1 MEKKRI
7 LLVGE
12 SWVTSANHTKGW
24 DTFSSVTFHLGAEPL
39 GARHT
44 MARPAWGERGEGQ
57 GASGC
62 AGHCAPPGRSRWPSP
77 ACGWKPW
84 KWPYPGMDVR
94 YRAALAAKRLRRMAG
109 LQAALDSGA
118 RLARPIVVL
127 MLHVLGNACRDITF
141 RVEILPRPDSQCVHH
156 IWRTGRQRPESGNR
170 RRPR

>member
-118 RLARPIVVL
+118 RLARPIVVPDAPCPWKRL
-127 MLHVLGNACRDITF
+127 QGYHVSRGDPAETRLSMRASHMAD
-141 RVEILPRPDSQCVHH
+141 
-156 IWRTGRQRPESGNR
+156 WAAKA
-170 RRPR
+170 